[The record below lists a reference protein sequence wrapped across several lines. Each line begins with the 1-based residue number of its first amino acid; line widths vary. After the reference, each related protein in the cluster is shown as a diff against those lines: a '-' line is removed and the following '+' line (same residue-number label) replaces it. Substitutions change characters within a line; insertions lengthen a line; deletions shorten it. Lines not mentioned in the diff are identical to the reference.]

1 MAVEGRMNSFPGVWC
16 LSSSGAASLLTFFV
30 ILLEG
35 AKGSEDEPILPLC
48 HGEGPHKHL
57 GDTHSTLYFERSSL
71 AGTQGLLI
79 GRGWSASEPQVS
91 NCVPAF
97 PALEFI
103 SMHLLT

>member
-1 MAVEGRMNSFPGVWC
+1 MNSLPGVWC

-35 AKGSEDEPILPLC
+35 AKGLEDEPILPLC
-48 HGEGPHKHL
+48 RGEGPHKHL
-57 GDTHSTLYFERSSL
+57 GDTHSTLHFERSSL

-97 PALEFI
+97 PALEF
-103 SMHLLT
+103 